1 MDPRTVVDSSD
12 FFLAATPAA
21 RAALAAICIPKVLRK
36 REFLFHE
43 GDRGGAMYLMAQGL
57 VQVFRTSADGRE
69 VVIKL
74 IGPGEIFG
82 EVVLFERDTFPA
94 SAMALTASEIL
105 LIPKKQLQCLLDQ
118 QGFRN
123 DFIAMLLSKQRY
135 LADRIFSLSAVDVEG
150 RLFRFLRETYGE
162 REEYGVDITKKDV
175 AAAIGVL
182 PETLSRLLL
191 KLKEDG
197 VLFWDGELLRLRRGF
212 WKGGPPCP
220 AAP

>member
-1 MDPRTVVDSSD
+1 MDARTVIDSSD
-12 FFLAATPAA
+12 FFRSATASA
-21 RAALAAICIPKVLRK
+21 RGALAGICIPKVLRK

-43 GDRGGAMYLMAQGL
+43 GDRGSAMYLMAQGIL
-57 VQVFRTSADGRE
+57 QVFRTSAEGRE

-94 SAMALTASEIL
+94 SAMALTAVEVF
-105 LIPKKQLQCLLDQ
+105 LIPRKQLHCLLDQ
-118 QGFRN
+118 EGFRN

-135 LADRIFSLSAVDVEG
+135 LTDRIFGLSAMDVEG
-150 RLFRFLRETYGE
+150 RLFRFLRETFGE
-162 REEYGVDITKKDV
+162 REEYVVDITKKDV

-197 VLFWDGELLRLRRGF
+197 LMAWDGEMVRLRKGF
-212 WKGGPPCP
+212 WKEGTPRG
-220 AAP
+220 AS